1 MTVPVAAGRSAE
13 LYVGQGVALG
23 LAGSCSGAVELELG
37 AARASPCA
45 AAAAGVCLLTVACR
59 CRESTAGVET
69 QGGRTALLT
78 AIQHHQDALALRLL
92 DRGADMEARTFVRQ
106 GLYTERISEAAWAA

>member
-37 AARASPCA
+37 LRPVQLLRPGS
-45 AAAAGVCLLTVACR
+45 VCLPWHA
-59 CRESTAGVET
+59 
-69 QGGRTALLT
+69 
-78 AIQHHQDALALRLL
+78 DAVSRLL
-92 DRGADMEARTFVRQ
+92 GWRRRVAGRRC
-106 GLYTERISEAAWAA
+106 